1 MCKEVDTNI
10 NNKRLRF
17 LRKTSQMLI
26 IMLNNLMCLL
36 LDKISVLLILW
47 NINRF
52 MYNLI
57 YFSDSLGLITICETR
72 RETPLW
78 WWLVRWACLKSSPSC
93 CSQLSTHNP
102 CTRMMMPCRKQTW
115 LWITVYLLSLA
126 KLMKTHIIN

>member
-1 MCKEVDTNI
+1 
-10 NNKRLRF
+10 
-17 LRKTSQMLI
+17 MLI

-72 RETPLW
+72 RETPL
-78 WWLVRWACLKSSPSC
+78 
-93 CSQLSTHNP
+93 
-102 CTRMMMPCRKQTW
+102 
-115 LWITVYLLSLA
+115 
-126 KLMKTHIIN
+126 